1 MADMARNFAHGV
13 RAAVAA
19 KEGDAA
25 RALEHLDTITIG
37 GWFLE
42 APASPFLALT
52 CERWL
57 RASILRDL
65 GRTAEA
71 NGYERTMGERSAF
84 ERILRS

>member
-1 MADMARNFAHGV
+1 V

-25 RALEHLDTITIG
+25 RALEHLDMITIG
-37 GWFLE
+37 GWFLD

-52 CERWL
+52 RERWL

-65 GRTAEA
+65 GRTTEA
-71 NGYERTMGERSAF
+71 DRYEGTLGERSAF
-84 ERILRS
+84 ERILKS